1 MIHVVSS
8 FVPRNE
14 KLVEVDGNLIMNEII
29 TREKTSRAT
38 FNSLSTRNKYGH
50 IDTISLKKEPKN
62 NSLAVIE

>member
-1 MIHVVSS
+1 MMHVVSL
-8 FVPRNE
+8 FVPRND

-29 TREKTSRAT
+29 TRDKTSRES
-38 FNSLSTRNKYGH
+38 FDSQSIGNNYGH